1 MNHKIKT
8 KADISKTT
16 QTAPIPSESTK
27 IFEKRTTGATRYW
40 LPHESPYYTKP
51 NMSSK
56 DWTEAFEEV
65 DLPTSEEGNKN
76 TFISS

>member
-1 MNHKIKT
+1 MNRKIKT

-40 LPHESPYYTKP
+40 LPHESPYYTRSS
-51 NMSSK
+51 MSSK
-56 DWTEAFEEV
+56 DWDKAFETLKTMLV
-65 DLPTSEEGNKN
+65 DK
-76 TFISS
+76 